1 MKKILLPILSLA
13 LALLVPS
20 CLEHE
25 TEITLNKDGSGTI
38 TEESIFSAQMVGM
51 LEMAAAQGGAAN
63 NPLAEMRDEAK
74 AKEKAKAFGE
84 GVTFVKTE
92 DIKNDKGG
100 KGVRVT
106 YKFTDINKVSFNPS
120 GSMSS
125 LAPQAPGVEIEKDD
139 SQVTFNYEDEV
150 LTLNFPQPDED
161 EAIPDVAGAGD
172 DIPAAMEAQM
182 KEMLKGMK
190 MSAKVTVADGIA
202 ETDATYHEGKTIT
215 LLEMDMDEIFKNPGG
230 FAALS
235 KLEDKDP
242 DKAAAALKNIK
253 GAKAETQKKVTVKV
267 Q

>member
-1 MKKILLPILSLA
+1 MKRKILPLLA
-13 LALLVPS
+13 LALAFLLPS
-20 CLEHE
+20 CVEHE

-38 TEESIFSAQMVGM
+38 TEEAIFSAQMVGM
-51 LEMAAAQGGAAN
+51 LEMAAAQGGGRN

-84 GVTFVKTE
+84 GVTFVKAE
-92 DIKNDKGG
+92 EIKNDKGG

-106 YKFTDINKVSFNPS
+106 YKFTDINTVSFNPS
-120 GSMSS
+120 DSMSN
-125 LAPQAPGVEIEKDD
+125 LAPQGPGIKVEKDD
-139 SQVTFNYEDEV
+139 SKVTFKYEDEV
-150 LTLNFPQPDED
+150 LTLNFPQPGADE
-161 EAIPDVAGAGD
+161 EIPDVAGAPD
-172 DIPAAMEAQM
+172 ELPAAMEAQM

-190 MSAKVTVADGIA
+190 MSAKLTVADGIA
-202 ETDATYHEGKTIT
+202 ETDATYHEGDTIT

-242 DKAAAALKNIK
+242 DKAAAALKKIK
-253 GAKAETQKKVTVKV
+253 GAKAETQETVTVKV